1 MTNKTYNNITAL
13 LSFITTVG
21 FVVLKLLDVITK
33 SWWYIVVPWVL
44 AVVFRVSDDEDDD
57 NEKAN
62 NNNLKMA

>member
-62 NNNLKMA
+62 NNNLKIA